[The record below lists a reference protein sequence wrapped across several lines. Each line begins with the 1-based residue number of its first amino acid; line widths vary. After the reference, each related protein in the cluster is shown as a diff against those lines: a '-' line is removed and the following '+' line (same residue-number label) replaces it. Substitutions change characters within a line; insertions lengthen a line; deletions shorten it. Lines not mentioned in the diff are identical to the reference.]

1 MDGNYGFQKI
11 INFMLLTPRKTKYKK
26 AQKGSL
32 PNKILS
38 NSENINYGNYAFK
51 SKNFG
56 LLTNK
61 QIEAARR
68 VIMKKIKKQGKLWV
82 RIFTHTPK
90 TKKPIEVRMGKGKGS
105 VDSWIVKIKPGTI
118 LYEIDGISLKL
129 AQELFKESSQKLP
142 LKLKLIC
149 Y

>member
-1 MDGNYGFQKI
+1 
-11 INFMLLTPRKTKYKK
+11 MLVTPRKTKYKK
-26 AQKGSL
+26 AQKSSL

-38 NSENINYGNYAFK
+38 NSENISYGNFAVK

-105 VDSWIVKIKPGTI
+105 VDSWIVKIKHGTI
-118 LYEIDGISLKL
+118 DRKSVV
-129 AQELFKESSQKLP
+129 
-142 LKLKLIC
+142 
-149 Y
+149 

>member
-1 MDGNYGFQKI
+1 
-11 INFMLLTPRKTKYKK
+11 MLLTPRKTKYKK
-26 AQKGSL
+26 SQKGSL

-38 NSENINYGNYAFK
+38 SSKNLAYGNFAFK
-51 SKNFG
+51 ASNFG
-56 LLTNK
+56 ILTNK

-82 RIFTHTPK
+82 RVFTHLPK
-90 TKKPIEVRMGKGKGS
+90 SKKPVEVRMGKGKGS
-105 VDSWIVKIKPGTI
+105 IDSWVAKIKPGTI

-129 AQELFKESSQKLP
+129 AQELFYESAQKLP
-142 LKLKLIC
+142 LKIKLIC

>member
-1 MDGNYGFQKI
+1 
-11 INFMLLTPRKTKYKK
+11 MLLTPRKTKYKK
-26 AQKGSL
+26 AQKGPI

-38 NSENINYGNYAFK
+38 NSENIIHGSFALK

-68 VIMKKIKKQGKLWV
+68 VIMKKIKKQGKLWIRV
-82 RIFTHTPK
+82 FTHTPK

-129 AQELFKESSQKLP
+129 AQELFKESTQKLP
-142 LKLKLIC
+142 LKLKLVC

>member
-1 MDGNYGFQKI
+1 
-11 INFMLLTPRKTKYKK
+11 MLLTPRKTKYKK

-32 PNKILS
+32 PNKLLS

-82 RIFTHTPK
+82 RIFKHTQ
-90 TKKPIEVRMGKGKGS
+90 KKKKHIKIQMCSSKEHSVGKGRIRRYK
-105 VDSWIVKIKPGTI
+105 
-118 LYEIDGISLKL
+118 
-129 AQELFKESSQKLP
+129 
-142 LKLKLIC
+142 
-149 Y
+149 

>member
-1 MDGNYGFQKI
+1 
-11 INFMLLTPRKTKYKK
+11 MLLTPRKTKYKK
-26 AQKGSL
+26 TQKGPI
-32 PNKILS
+32 PNKILANS
-38 NSENINYGNYAFK
+38 NNIVFGSFAFK
-51 SKNFG
+51 TKNFG
-56 LLTNK
+56 ILTNK

-82 RIFTHTPK
+82 RVFTHTPK
-90 TKKPIEVRMGKGKGS
+90 TKKPVEVRMGKGKGS

-142 LKLKLIC
+142 LNLKLIC
-149 Y
+149 YT